1 MNVERTLYVT
11 GFILRF
17 VIGIV
22 ITINFFPVIITIS
35 DLIDPVSAFINI
47 SLYNQLRMTKN
58 QTNSVRFLKKASLCF
73 LIKESQVLLA
83 MKKRG
88 FGQGKWNGVGGKQN
102 PNETIKATAI
112 RETQEEIGITAL
124 NLKHVAT
131 LNFLFPNMPKDNNW
145 NQQVWVYFVD
155 RWEGAPIE
163 TEEMAPQWF
172 NKTQLPY
179 DQMWDDDKLWLPKV
193 LNGEFVTASFE
204 FDENQKLIEYTIN
217 D

>member
-1 MNVERTLYVT
+1 MNVERTLYII

-22 ITINFFPVIITIS
+22 ITIIS

-47 SLYNQLRMTKN
+47 SLYNQLRMIKN
-58 QTNSVRFLKKASLCF
+58 QTSSVRRLKKASLCF

-112 RETQEEIGITAL
+112 RETQEEIGVTAL

-131 LNFLFPNMPKDNNW
+131 LNFLFPNMPEDNNW

-155 RWEGAPIE
+155 SWEGKPIE

-179 DQMWDDDKLWLPKV
+179 NQMWDDDRLWLPKV
-193 LNGEFVTASFE
+193 LNEEFVTASFE